1 MTDQADRLRHIVEDK
16 VTAGAASTTAVHQS
30 VLTGAVSYGPGASVK
45 GSAAVTHSAG
55 NGQSAATSVLAPPAR
70 PVTAGAGSPRRF
82 APPVRLAHGIA
93 VCSGK
98 GGVGKSNLAVNL
110 AICLAQFGK
119 KVCLLDADMGMANAD
134 VLCNLTPRLTLD
146 HVVTGRCRLV
156 DAMMLAPGGVR
167 LIPGASG
174 VTRLAEIGSQQ
185 RHQLLRQLAAID
197 RIADYIV
204 IDTGAGI
211 GANVRTFAAAAH
223 TVLVTTTPEPTAVTD
238 GYGMIKSIVQA
249 CPGRLVH
256 LLVNMAATEDE
267 AADVF
272 VRVNRV
278 SQRFLD
284 HPLTYAGC
292 IPTDAAVGA
301 AVRQRM
307 PFVLHSPESL
317 ATRSVQRLARKL
329 AGVDEP
335 QREEVEPGAR
345 GGFFTRLMGWMGS

>member
-1 MTDQADRLRHIVEDK
+1 MTDQAQRLRQIVEDK
-16 VTAGAASTTAVHQS
+16 TAATSVATATIPES
-30 VLTGAVSYGPGASVK
+30 VLTGAVSYGPNAETARA
-45 GSAAVTHSAG
+45 GSATLAAPAAV
-55 NGQSAATSVLAPPAR
+55 AAAPRAVQQQPDIHA
-70 PVTAGAGSPRRF
+70 TKYAPR
-82 APPVRLAHGIA
+82 VRLAHGIA
-93 VCSGK
+93 ICSGK

-110 AICLAQFGK
+110 AISLSQMGK

-134 VLCNLTPRLTLD
+134 VLCNLTPRMTLD
-146 HVVTGRCRLV
+146 HVVAGRCRLV

-174 VTRLAEIGSQQ
+174 VTRLAEMRSAQ

-197 RIADYIV
+197 RIADVIV

-211 GANVRTFAAAAH
+211 GANVRSFTAAAH
-223 TVLVTTTPEPTAVTD
+223 TVLVATTPEPTAVTD
-238 GYGMIKSIVQA
+238 GYGMIKSIVRTS
-249 CPGRLVH
+249 PGRAVQ
-256 LLVNMAATEDE
+256 LLVNMAASEDE

-292 IPTDAAVGA
+292 IPTDPAVGA
-301 AVRQRM
+301 AVRERM
-307 PFVLHSPESL
+307 PFVLHNPDSN
-317 ATRSVQRLARKL
+317 ATIAVQRLARKL

-335 QREEVEPGAR
+335 EPAAYEQAPR
-345 GGFFTRLMGWMGS
+345 VGFFARLLGRNGS